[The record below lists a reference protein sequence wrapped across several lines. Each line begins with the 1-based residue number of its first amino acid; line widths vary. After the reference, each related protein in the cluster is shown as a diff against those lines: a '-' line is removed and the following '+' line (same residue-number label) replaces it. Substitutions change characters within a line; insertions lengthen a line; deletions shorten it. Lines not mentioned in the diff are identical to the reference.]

1 VTNPPASGADPT
13 GWRPRATGADP
24 TNRPGRPAVD
34 PAQQWDEQVWR
45 RPPAD
50 QPGPTPPS
58 SSPPAYTGPPRG
70 QPADASWRLPTVI
83 QVPPARKLP
92 PQDDVVI
99 DVQEQ
104 QARTVTYGVGMIAG
118 AIALIVLFILCG
130 RTFF

>member
-1 VTNPPASGADPT
+1 VTNPPASGAGPT
-13 GWRPRATGADP
+13 GWRPQAAGADP
-24 TNRPGRPAVD
+24 ANRPGGPD

-45 RPPAD
+45 RPPAG
-50 QPGPTPPS
+50 QPASTPPS

-70 QPADASWRLPTVI
+70 RPADASWRLPTVI

-118 AIALIVLFILCG
+118 AIVLIVLFILCG
-130 RTFF
+130 RTLF